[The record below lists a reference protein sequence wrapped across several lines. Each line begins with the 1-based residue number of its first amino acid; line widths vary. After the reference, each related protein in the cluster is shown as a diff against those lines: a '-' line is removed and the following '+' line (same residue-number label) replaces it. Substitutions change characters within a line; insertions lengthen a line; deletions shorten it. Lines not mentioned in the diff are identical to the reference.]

1 MQAGI
6 LGWLGVDRPRVE
18 QEEFVPQYDGDEL
31 VNGSDFPVKHVAI
44 CTGTRDEDDHL
55 LLDASFADGTNA

>member
-1 MQAGI
+1 
-6 LGWLGVDRPRVE
+6 
-18 QEEFVPQYDGDEL
+18 VPQYDGDEL

-44 CTGTRDEDDHL
+44 CTGTRDDDDHL